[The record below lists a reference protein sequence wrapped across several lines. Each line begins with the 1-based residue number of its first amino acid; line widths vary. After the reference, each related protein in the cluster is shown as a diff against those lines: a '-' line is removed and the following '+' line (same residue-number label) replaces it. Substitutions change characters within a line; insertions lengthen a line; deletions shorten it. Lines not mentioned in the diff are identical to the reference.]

1 MAVLLDEGPFGVQW
15 LQVLEDYRDSTQG
28 RAWIY
33 IVLAGSG
40 ALRVGEN
47 EACRMEA
54 GDVWL
59 LPADAANYM
68 ITESDGD
75 LELLRVEARA

>member
-1 MAVLLDEGPFGVQW
+1 MTALVEEGPFHVQK
-15 LQVLEDYRDSTQG
+15 LQVLEDYLDNTQG
-28 RAWIY
+28 RAWVY
-33 IVLAGSG
+33 VVLAGSG

-47 EACRMEA
+47 EVCCMEA
-54 GDVWL
+54 GDAWL
-59 LPADAANYM
+59 IPADSESYS

>member
-1 MAVLLDEGPFGVQW
+1 MTALLDEGPFHVQK
-15 LQVLEDYRDSTQG
+15 LQVLEDYLDNTQG
-28 RAWIY
+28 RAWVY
-33 IVLAGSG
+33 VVLAGSG

-54 GDVWL
+54 GDAWL
-59 LPADAANYM
+59 LPADSESYS